1 MIASDLIS
9 DVMIPLQTSNTGEEA
24 LGIMNDYYVKHLP
37 IVNNKQLLGLL
48 SEEDIL
54 DHDVHEAV
62 GSYALS
68 LGDKVYVKADDHL
81 FEVLAMISEY
91 KLTVVPVVQKEKE
104 YLGLITMQDL
114 VQNYADSFSFSEPGS
129 IIVLVMDRKDYSLA
143 EISKIIE
150 LESAA
155 ILSVFISSP
164 DIESG
169 KILVTIKVNRQEI
182 QHIKASLLRYGY
194 DIRASFVESEYID
207 TLKERY
213 DMLMSYLNV

>member
-1 MIASDLIS
+1 MIAAELIS
-9 DVMIPLQTSNTGEEA
+9 KILIPLQTSDTGAEA
-24 LGIMNDYYVKHLP
+24 LSIMNDYYVKHLP

-54 DHDVHEAV
+54 DHDVHEPV
-62 GSYALS
+62 GSYELS
-68 LGDKVYVKADDHL
+68 LHPEVYVKTDDHL
-81 FEVLAMISEY
+81 FEVLAIISEF
-91 KLTVVPVVQKEKE
+91 KLTVVPVVDHDNN
-104 YLGLITMQDL
+104 YIGLITLEDL
-114 VQNYADSFSFSEPGS
+114 VQHYADSFSFSEPGS
-129 IIVLVMDRKDYSLA
+129 IIVLAMDRRDYSLA

-150 LESAA
+150 MEDAA

-169 KILVTIKVNRQEI
+169 KILVTVKVNRQDI
-182 QHIKASLLRYGY
+182 QHIKAALIRYGY

-213 DMLMSYLNV
+213 DLLMSYLNV